1 MHDVAGLEFLF
12 YIAPAASFGGGL
24 NRHTPVS
31 PDCSRKSFFA
41 KLGGLILAAGIV
53 PKILAKPASA
63 PATAASAPSVPLQP
77 EPRAIARQEGSL

>member
-1 MHDVAGLEFLF
+1 LF
-12 YIAPAASFGGGL
+12 YIVTAASFGRGL
-24 NRHTPVS
+24 NRHLPVS

-53 PKILAKPASA
+53 PKIFAKPASP
-63 PATAASAPSVPLQP
+63 PAAAASVPSAPLRP